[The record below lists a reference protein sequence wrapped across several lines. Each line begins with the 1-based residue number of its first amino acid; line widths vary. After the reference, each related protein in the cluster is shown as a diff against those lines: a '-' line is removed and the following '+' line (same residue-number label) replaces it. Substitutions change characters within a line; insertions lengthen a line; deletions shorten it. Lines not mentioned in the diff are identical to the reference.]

1 MFQFDLNQEPLT
13 NQELKTEQQKL
24 KVIRKEYIKY
34 SCISDVFH
42 TFIFISLYF
51 GQMLS
56 GTAVMVAVAI
66 STVCALVLATA
77 TRRILKPTDRMTM
90 TVIAVG
96 AAAAVALIL
105 IQIMHQPLTG
115 SLIATLL
122 TGSIVIV
129 GATLGRRIKAVMVA
143 VEDLKQIVDDDH
155 AQQELATLC
164 QQFPHLADYREQAA
178 SYLRPTLTYGELK
191 AMRSWAES
199 QALSNGS

>member
-24 KVIRKEYIKY
+24 KAIRKEHIKY

-42 TFIFISLYF
+42 TFIFIDLYF

-77 TRRILKPTDRMTM
+77 TRRILKPTDCMTM
-90 TVIAVG
+90 AVIAVG
-96 AAAAVALIL
+96 AAVAVALIL
-105 IQIMHQPLTG
+105 IQAMHQPISG

-143 VEDLKQIVDDDH
+143 IEDLKQIIEDDH
-155 AQQELATLC
+155 AQQELANLC
-164 QQFPHLADYREQAA
+164 QQFPPLEDYREQAA

-191 AMRSWAES
+191 AMRSWAEKAAKQS
-199 QALSNGS
+199 